1 MNKSILPFLF
11 CTLLCGCNNSHN
23 LTMLVGTYT
32 DTDSKGIYTFTF
44 NEDNGTASALSAT
57 EVKNPSFLT
66 VTPDRKM
73 VYSVSEQAE
82 GASVSA
88 FDFDKATG
96 ELHFRNSR
104 PTKGRGPCHVTI
116 VGHDVV
122 SANYSSGTISVF
134 PTDEKGNLQ
143 EAVLLQF
150 NESGPDSTRQEQS
163 HLHSTQVSPDGKFLF
178 AIDLGGDYIYRFPV
192 ADGKVTAYDATKI
205 KMPLGSG
212 PRHFDFSKDHRFMYV
227 INELSGS
234 VVAYDYN
241 NGDLRQIQEIQADT
255 LYARGSADIHF
266 SPDGKF
272 LYASNR
278 LQGDGIAIFRQDAT
292 SGLLERVG
300 YQNTAIHPRNFAIT
314 PNGKYVLVACRDD
327 DVIQV
332 FARDAQTGLLRDT
345 HQDIKVHRAVCVILV
360 TT

>member
-1 MNKSILPFLF
+1 MNKISILLL
-11 CTLLCGCNNSHN
+11 CILLCGCKQNNHN

-44 NEDNGTASALSAT
+44 NEEDGTSTALTTT
-57 EVKNPSFLT
+57 EVKNPSFLA
-66 VTPDRKM
+66 VTPDQKM
-73 VYSVSEQAE
+73 VYSVSEQSD
-82 GASVSA
+82 GSSVSA
-88 FDFDKATG
+88 FDFDKQTG
-96 ELHFRNSR
+96 TLDFRNSQL
-104 PTKGRGPCHVTI
+104 TKGRGPCHVTI
-116 VGHDVV
+116 VGKDVV

-134 PTDEKGNLQ
+134 PIDEQGNLQ
-143 EAVLLQF
+143 EANLLEF
-150 NESGPDSTRQEQS
+150 KENGPDSTRQEGS

-178 AIDLGGDYIYRFPV
+178 AIDLGGDYIYRFPIANGKV
-192 ADGKVTAYDATKI
+192 ADYNATKI

-241 NGDLRQIQEIQADT
+241 NGDLMQIQEIQADT

-278 LQGDGIAIFRQDAT
+278 LQGDGIAIFKQDAK
-292 SGLLERVG
+292 SGQLEKVG
-300 YQNTAIHPRNFAIT
+300 YQNTAIHPRNFAIS
-314 PNGKYVLVACRDD
+314 PNGKYVLVACRDN
-327 DVIQV
+327 DVVQV
-332 FARDAQTGLLRDT
+332 FARDVETGLLSDA
-345 HQDIKVHRAVCVILV
+345 HHDIKVPHAVCVILV
-360 TT
+360 Q